1 MAEQAQQS
9 ARAAMLSARFADALK
24 FAFEVHR
31 EDTRKES
38 TVPYVAHLLEV
49 TGVVL
54 SYGGNEDEAIAA
66 LLHDS
71 VEDHPDRVSF
81 EELGE
86 RFGGEVAKIVKS
98 CSDASVMPKPCWR
111 ERKEKYIEHLGAADE
126 SVVMVSAADKL
137 SNARAVLKDYR
148 DVGEQVWCRF
158 NAGKSDQL
166 WYYRSVTAALVLRA
180 IGGRAQALVDELER
194 AVHEL
199 VAMCGQINTR
209 PQPEGCLNAR
219 LPQP

>member
-1 MAEQAQQS
+1 MTEQANHS
-9 ARAAMLSARFADALK
+9 VHAAMLSARFADAFT

-31 EDTRKES
+31 EQTKKGC
-38 TVPYVAHLLEV
+38 TVPYLSHLLEV
-49 TGVVL
+49 AGLVL

-71 VEDHPDRVSF
+71 VEDHPDSVSF
-81 EELGE
+81 GTLRE
-86 RFGGEVAKIVKS
+86 RFGARVAKIVES
-98 CSDASVMPKPCWR
+98 CSDASVMPKPPWR
-111 ERKEKYIEHLGAADE
+111 PRKEKYIAHLGTADE

-148 DVGEQVWCRF
+148 EIGEQVWSRF

-166 WYYRSVTAALVLRA
+166 WYYRSVTAALLLRA

-194 AVHEL
+194 AVQAL
-199 VAMCGQINTR
+199 VAICSKPG
-209 PQPEGCLNAR
+209 GD
-219 LPQP
+219 